1 MLNKIILVCFIM
13 LVGLVILILLSNHD
27 SPTNRFVTNSS
38 GGIYNAQMMG
48 ASSLS
53 QNTGLL
59 GYSQRDPGQYA
70 STDEYKTWSPSAC
83 SAAAIAAIFSNQGKT
98 VRTTDILSIMRD
110 RKAITAS
117 SGLFDY
123 SIFSTVASR
132 YNLRAD
138 LDESHDLDSHFNR
151 ILDYLGKGTP
161 VLINVQD
168 RSFFPNG
175 HFIAAFRL
183 NPDNTVTVTNSD
195 PEPGRPVVQDWPVD
209 ALKTYFSRTYRSVV
223 FLGK

>member
-1 MLNKIILVCFIM
+1 MLNKIILVCFI
-13 LVGLVILILLSNHD
+13 LLAGLVILILLSNRD
-27 SPTNRFVTNSS
+27 SQGSRYVTSSS
-38 GGIYNAQMMG
+38 GGVYNAQLLG
-48 ASSLS
+48 TSNQG

-59 GYSQRDPGQYA
+59 GFSQRDPGQY
-70 STDEYKTWSPSAC
+70 SNVDEYKTWSPSAC
-83 SAAAIAAIFSNQGKT
+83 SAAAIASIFSNQGKS
-98 VRTTDILSIMRD
+98 VRTTDILAIMRD

-123 SIFSTVASR
+123 SVFNTVASR

-138 LDESHDLDSHFNR
+138 LNESRDLDSHFNR
-151 ILDYLGKGTP
+151 ILDYLSKGTP

-195 PEPGRPVVQDWPVD
+195 PEPGRPVVQDWPID
-209 ALKTYFSRTYRSVV
+209 ALKTYFSRTYRSVA